1 MKAVITIDLT
11 AASAE
16 EAQRTLFDLCD
27 GMKAKGLIGS
37 YSFEVETPDGSVT
50 DRCVLS
56 GGNVVA

>member
-16 EAQRTLFDLCD
+16 AAQRTLLDLCD

>member
-11 AASAE
+11 TASPEA
-16 EAQRTLFDLCD
+16 AQRALFDFCD
-27 GMKAKGLIGS
+27 GMKGKGLIGS
-37 YSFEVETPDGSVT
+37 YSFEIETPEGKVT

>member
-11 AASAE
+11 TASAE
-16 EAQRTLFDLCD
+16 AAQRTLFNLCEE
-27 GMKAKGLIGS
+27 MKGKGVIGS
-37 YSFEVETPDGSVT
+37 YSFEIETPGGSVT